1 MALSGPLLSV
11 AGRLTDPNGLAVTAA
26 RYYATGTPPPPP
38 PPPAIST
45 LAVDGITGTSAHVTG
60 TANARGTAS
69 TYYLEY
75 GTSTTYGTKTPVQSL
90 AATNNDVDIAATI
103 TGLANGTLYHAR
115 FVIVNGIGT
124 VLGDDVTFTT
134 ASSGGPGSGPTGGG
148 GKGVKKICKVP
159 KVTGKKINVAR
170 RKVVAAGCKFKV
182 VYKRSKRPKNVVIAQ
197 SRKAGKKLVYHAV
210 VKLTVSTHAKAKKKH

>member
-1 MALSGPLLSV
+1 
-11 AGRLTDPNGLAVTAA
+11 
-26 RYYATGTPPPPP
+26 
-38 PPPAIST
+38 
-45 LAVDGITGTSAHVTG
+45 
-60 TANARGTAS
+60 
-69 TYYLEY
+69 
-75 GTSTTYGTKTPVQSL
+75 
-90 AATNNDVDIAATI
+90 
-103 TGLANGTLYHAR
+103 
-115 FVIVNGIGT
+115 T

-134 ASSGGPGSGPTGGG
+134 ASSGGPGSGPTGGGG